1 MIGQKRLLDQID
13 RLVQNGFPRFVLLVG
28 TKGSGKKLISR
39 EIASKLGYPLV
50 PVGIGVDEVRE
61 VIVNSYRNTEPIVYI
76 IPDTD
81 KMSVAAKN
89 ALLKI
94 TEEPP
99 QKAYFILTVTDVSN
113 TLPTLTSRACVLKMD
128 GYNEEEL
135 LTYLSKKYNTSN
147 ITQEN
152 IDFVV
157 TTATVPEEI
166 DTLIGY
172 DVNEFRLFVES
183 VANNLHLVSAANSF
197 KILNKLALKKDED
210 KWDVLLFVQAL
221 KQEFIKLYYE
231 APANSEYFYQA
242 YWKACDL
249 VKELKYKN
257 SVNRQ
262 YCLDQF
268 ILNVRECWRELQ

>member
-28 TKGSGKKLISR
+28 AKGSGKKLISR

-50 PVGIGVDEVRE
+50 PVGVGVDEVRE

-76 IPDTD
+76 LPDTD

-113 TLPTLTSRACVLKMD
+113 TLPTLTSRACTLKMD

-135 LTYLSKKYNTSN
+135 LTYLSKKHNTSN
-147 ITQEN
+147 IAQEN

-157 TTATVPEEI
+157 TAATVPEEI

-172 DVNEFRLFVES
+172 DINEFRLFVES

-221 KQEFIKLYYE
+221 KQEFISLYYE
-231 APANSEYFYQA
+231 APDNSEYFYQA
-242 YWKACDL
+242 YCKACDL

-268 ILNVRECWRELQ
+268 ILNVRECWRGLQ

>member
-28 TKGSGKKLISR
+28 AKGSGKKLISR
-39 EIASKLGYPLV
+39 EIASKLCYPLV

-76 IPDTD
+76 LPDTD

-113 TLPTLTSRACVLKMD
+113 TLPTLTSRACTLKMD

-166 DTLIGY
+166 DTLMGY

-231 APANSEYFYQA
+231 TPDNSEYFYQA

-268 ILNVRECWRELQ
+268 ILNVRECWRALQ